1 MHVSHFSFLS
11 FVSSNSNKKKNIFV
25 LFSIWTSLIRIVSE
39 QSKRERLIQRHQT
52 WKLNRISNAS
62 AIRKYIKT
70 CQALRESIQ
79 TMVNILDVKI
89 NGFFFYFLTR
99 SSIELY
105 VFTCFRENTINF
117 SWMKQKR
124 KLKKASCFANFF
136 CNIKIRRLSELR

>member
-1 MHVSHFSFLS
+1 
-11 FVSSNSNKKKNIFV
+11 
-25 LFSIWTSLIRIVSE
+25 
-39 QSKRERLIQRHQT
+39 
-52 WKLNRISNAS
+52 
-62 AIRKYIKT
+62 
-70 CQALRESIQ
+70 
-79 TMVNILDVKI
+79 MVNILDVKI

-136 CNIKIRRLSELR
+136 CNISKLEDYLN